1 LDAVKQLIKKSLN
14 NDLAAFEELIDL
26 YQNRV
31 YSLSYQLA
39 GNHDDAQDLAQEVFI
54 KAFGGLKGFRNEADF
69 GTWLHRITVNLW
81 LNMRRKQSKQVIVSL
96 DEPVRTGEDEVY
108 RELAATEGDPE
119 QVLENKEFG
128 GLVRLAMG
136 ELSREYRAVLV
147 LREIEGYSYEEVADV
162 LNCSLG
168 TVKSRLN
175 RARQILKQKV
185 TVLAQEAGVILPGKE
200 R

>member
-14 NDLAAFEELIDL
+14 NDLAAFEELIGL
-26 YQNRV
+26 YQSRV
-31 YSLSYQLA
+31 YSLGYQLS

-54 KAFGGLKGFRNEADF
+54 KAFGALKGFRNEADF

-81 LNMRRKQSKQVIVSL
+81 LNMRRKQGKQVIVSL

-108 RELAATEGDPE
+108 SELAAAEGNPE
-119 QVLENKEFG
+119 QMLEDKEFS
-128 GLVRLAMG
+128 GLVRLALD

-147 LREIEGYSYEEVADV
+147 LRDIEGYSYEEVAAV
-162 LNCSLG
+162 LKCSLG

-185 TVLAQEAGVILPGKE
+185 AVLAQEAGVALPGKE

>member
-1 LDAVKQLIKKSLN
+1 
-14 NDLAAFEELIDL
+14 
-26 YQNRV
+26 
-31 YSLSYQLA
+31 
-39 GNHDDAQDLAQEVFI
+39 
-54 KAFGGLKGFRNEADF
+54 
-69 GTWLHRITVNLW
+69 
-81 LNMRRKQSKQVIVSL
+81 MRRKQSKQVIVSL

-119 QVLENKEFG
+119 QMLENKEFG